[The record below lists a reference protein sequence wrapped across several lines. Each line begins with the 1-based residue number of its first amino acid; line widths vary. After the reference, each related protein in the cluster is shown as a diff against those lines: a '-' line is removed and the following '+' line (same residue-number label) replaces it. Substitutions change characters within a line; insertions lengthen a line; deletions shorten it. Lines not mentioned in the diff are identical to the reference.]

1 MNINIYAQ
9 IWGSDMQTPFALT
22 SKVAYKFQPVNT
34 SGMKENANSPDVLIV
49 FCFKDSTALPCE
61 ILPWLSN
68 SPQKRD
74 FRGKTNELALIY
86 NPENVAPARI
96 LLVGLGE
103 PEKFNLHALRM
114 AAATALRKCGDLKL
128 ESAGFW
134 VEQFTYLSCLNA
146 AHNQNWNEQDLLSEA
161 TLGAAFSLYSYN
173 KFHTVNKERASS
185 VKNIALLCLNPDHL
199 DFAQNAALYAT
210 ALAAGMS
217 ITKDLANGPPNVI
230 TPAAMEET
238 AAELARR
245 LGFKITVLRQHQ
257 IKDLGMGAYAAVCQG
272 STLGGRLII
281 LDYAPP
287 GCEGTAPITFVGKG
301 LTFDSGGIS
310 IKPSAG
316 MHEMKSDMA
325 GAAAV
330 LGMCEAIGRL
340 GCPRRIVA
348 MLACAENMPDANA
361 MRPGDIVTSLSGQTI
376 EIINTDAE
384 GRLVL
389 CDTLTY
395 AEQTYQP
402 AALID
407 IATLTG
413 ACRVALG
420 AEVAGMFCS
429 NEKFQ
434 AAALENGMRNGDKCW
449 PLPLWD
455 EFFENMKS
463 PVADMSN
470 AGPREGGS
478 INAAL
483 FLKQFVNKNTPWM
496 HLDIAGPAYMEK
508 GNALREPGATGFGLR
523 LLFDIAMQGTSI
535 PEMPIQEACSPG
547 TGVAGASVGGAS
559 VSGTPA
565 GGTSVR
571 GNSVRGTSVA
581 GAGPNT
587 SAQGA

>member
-9 IWGSDMQTPFALT
+9 MWGSDMQAPFALN
-22 SKVAYKFQPVNT
+22 SKMPSKFQPVKT
-34 SGMKENANSPDVLIV
+34 SGINEDAKSPDVLII
-49 FCFKDSTALPCE
+49 FCFKNSTALPCE
-61 ILPWLSN
+61 VLPWLNN

-74 FRGKTNELALIY
+74 FIGKTNELALIY
-86 NPENVAPARI
+86 NPQNTLPARI
-96 LLVGLGE
+96 MLVGLGE
-103 PEKFNLHALRM
+103 AEKFNLHTLRM
-114 AAATALRKCGDLKL
+114 ASATALRKCSALNLK
-128 ESAGFW
+128 SAGIW
-134 VEQFTYLSCLNA
+134 VEQFACLSCLNTA
-146 AHNQNWNEQDLLSEA
+146 RNENWNEQDLLFEA
-161 TLGAAFSLYSYN
+161 ALGAAFSLYSYN

-185 VKNIALLCLNPDHL
+185 VSELALVCLEPEHL
-199 DFAQNAALYAT
+199 SFAQNTAIQT
-210 ALAAGMS
+210 QALAAGMAL
-217 ITKDLANGPPNVI
+217 TKDLANGPPNVI
-230 TPAAMEET
+230 TPAAMEEC
-238 AAELARR
+238 AADLARR
-245 LGFKITVLRQHQ
+245 LGFKISVLREHE
-257 IKDLGMGAYAAVCQG
+257 IKSLGMGAYAAVCQG
-272 STLGGRLII
+272 SKLGGRLII

-287 GCEGTAPITFVGKG
+287 GCEATAPITFVGKG

-340 GCPRRIVA
+340 GCPRRVVA
-348 MLACAENMPDANA
+348 MLACAENMPDGGA

-389 CDTLTY
+389 CDALTY
-395 AEQTYQP
+395 AEQIYQP

-420 AEVAGMFCS
+420 SEVAGMFCT
-429 NEKFQ
+429 NEEFQ
-434 AAALENGMRNGDKCW
+434 TAALEYGMQSGDKCW
-449 PLPLWD
+449 PLPVWD

-470 AGPREGGS
+470 AGPREGGA

-508 GNALREPGATGFGLR
+508 GNALREPGATGFGMR
-523 LLFDIAMQGTSI
+523 LLFNIAMHGTSIQGTSA
-535 PEMPIQEACSPG
+535 QEAPCMGTCVPG
-547 TGVAGASVGGAS
+547 PSAPVAPVSGASAS
-559 VSGTPA
+559 QTPSTSG
-565 GGTSVR
+565 
-571 GNSVRGTSVA
+571 
-581 GAGPNT
+581 
-587 SAQGA
+587 QGA

>member
-1 MNINIYAQ
+1 MNIDIYAQ
-9 IWGSDMQTPFALT
+9 VWGEDMQAPFALT
-22 SKVAYKFQPVNT
+22 SKVPPKLQTANT
-34 SGMKENANSPDVLIV
+34 SGMKENAKSPDVLIL

-61 ILPWLSN
+61 ILPWLNN

-74 FRGKTNELALIY
+74 FVGKTNDIALIY
-86 NPENVAPARI
+86 NPEKTSPARI
-96 LLVGLGE
+96 MLVGLGE
-103 PEKFNLHALRM
+103 AEKFSLHTLRM
-114 AAATALRKCGDLKL
+114 AAASALRKCGALNLK
-128 ESAGFW
+128 SAGIW
-134 VEQFTYLSCLNA
+134 VEQFACFSCLNT
-146 AHNQNWNEQDLLSEA
+146 HNKETWSEQELLSEA
-161 TLGAAFSLYSYN
+161 ALGAAFSLYSYN
-173 KFHTVNKERASS
+173 KFHTVNKDRASS
-185 VKNIALLCLNPDHL
+185 VKEVALVCLEPEHL
-199 DFAQNAALYAT
+199 QFAQNAALYAK
-210 ALAAGMS
+210 ALAAGMT

-230 TPAAMEET
+230 TPAAMEEC
-238 AAELARR
+238 AADLARR
-245 LGFKITVLRQHQ
+245 LGFKISVLREHE
-257 IKDLGMGAYAAVCQG
+257 IKALGMGAYAAVCQG
-272 STLGGRLII
+272 SKLGGRLII

-287 GCEGTAPITFVGKG
+287 GSEGTAPITFVGKG

-348 MLACAENMPDANA
+348 MLACAENMPDGGA

-389 CDTLTY
+389 CDALTY
-395 AEQTYQP
+395 AEQTYKP

-413 ACRVALG
+413 ACRIALG
-420 AEVAGMFCS
+420 AEVAGMFCT
-429 NEKFQ
+429 NKEFQ
-434 AAALENGMRNGDKCW
+434 TATLENGMQNGDKCW
-449 PLPLWD
+449 PLPVWD

-470 AGPREGGS
+470 AGPREAGA

-523 LLFDIAMQGTSI
+523 LLFDIAMQGTCI
-535 PEMPIQEACSPG
+535 KEKP
-547 TGVAGASVGGAS
+547 VL
-559 VSGTPA
+559 
-565 GGTSVR
+565 
-571 GNSVRGTSVA
+571 
-581 GAGPNT
+581 
-587 SAQGA
+587 